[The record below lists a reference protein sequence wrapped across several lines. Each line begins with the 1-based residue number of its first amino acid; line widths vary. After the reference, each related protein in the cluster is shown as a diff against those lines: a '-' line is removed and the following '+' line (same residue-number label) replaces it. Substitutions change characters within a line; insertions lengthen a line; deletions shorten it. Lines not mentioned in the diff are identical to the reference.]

1 METKGENKM
10 KTQLTMEDLIHL
22 DEYGCLV
29 TCSNADC
36 QQPTYDGKI
45 LDKQYPN
52 GVILPK
58 GLTSGNRRKY
68 IDYPGIEE
76 KLLVCN
82 NCRYYV
88 YGAY

>member
-1 METKGENKM
+1 MDIKRRNKM
-10 KTQLTMEDLIHL
+10 KPQLTMEDLIHL

-36 QQPTYDGKI
+36 QQPTYDGRKLANI
-45 LDKQYPN
+45 YPD

-58 GLTSGNRRKY
+58 GLTIGNRRRY
-68 IDYPGIEE
+68 INYPGMEE
-76 KLLVCN
+76 KLLICN
-82 NCRYYV
+82 KCRYDV

>member
-1 METKGENKM
+1 M
-10 KTQLTMEDLIHL
+10 KTKLTMEDLIHL

-36 QQPTYDGKI
+36 QKPTYDGRI

-52 GVILPK
+52 GVELPD
-58 GLTSGNRRKY
+58 GLTTGNRRKY
-68 IDYPGIEE
+68 VNIHGNRI
-76 KLLVCN
+76 LVCN